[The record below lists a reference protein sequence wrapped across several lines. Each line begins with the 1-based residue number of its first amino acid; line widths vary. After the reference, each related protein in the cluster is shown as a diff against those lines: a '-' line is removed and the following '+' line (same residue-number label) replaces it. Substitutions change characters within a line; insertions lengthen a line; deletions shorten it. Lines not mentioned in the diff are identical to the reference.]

1 VSLRVRAGPS
11 EIIRD
16 MRKLNRSALAGALL
30 AGLLLMFAF
39 ALSASAAAP
48 LKITNCY
55 SAASRPK
62 TVVLTCGDANTALKG
77 LAWSSFG
84 GSTAQGKG
92 TFVTNNC
99 EPNCA
104 SGKNLSYPVKVKA
117 TGSVS
122 CKHGLRVYAKLTL
135 QFTGKAPGPGVPRT
149 WKLGCPVP

>member
-1 VSLRVRAGPS
+1 
-11 EIIRD
+11 
-16 MRKLNRSALAGALL
+16 MRKLTQNSLVGALL
-30 AGLLLMFAF
+30 ATSLLTLVFT
-39 ALSASAAAP
+39 LSASAAAP
-48 LKITNCY
+48 LKITSCY

-62 TVVLTCGDANTALKG
+62 TIVLTCADANTALKG

-104 SGKNLSYPVKVKA
+104 SGKNISYPVKLKA

-122 CKHGLRVYAKLTL
+122 CKHGLRVYGKLTL
-135 QFTGKAPGPGVPRT
+135 QFTGKAPGPAVPRT
-149 WKLGCPVP
+149 WKLGCPVS